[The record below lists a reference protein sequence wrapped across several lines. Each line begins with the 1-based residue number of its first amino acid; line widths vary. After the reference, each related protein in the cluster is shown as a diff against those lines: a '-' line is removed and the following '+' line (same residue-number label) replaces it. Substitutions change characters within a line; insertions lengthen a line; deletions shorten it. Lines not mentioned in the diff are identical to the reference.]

1 MKNLF
6 GKGGILLLLAVAIA
20 FPLVSDNQY
29 HIYLMSLAFIWT
41 ISAVGLN
48 MLTGYIGQL
57 NLAHAGFMAIGAYTV
72 GILTVDYGY
81 NFWLAF
87 ALSGLVAAAIGF
99 LVGLIALR
107 LREHYFAI
115 FTMGVGIIIWQLL
128 EKWESLTHGVHGI
141 IGIPAP
147 ASIGPISFEGGVAP
161 YYLVLF
167 LMVLVLWLTHR
178 IVTSL
183 LGRSF
188 IAVRNSEEL
197 AETLGINL
205 MRNKIL
211 AFMLST
217 GLAGFAGGLYASS
230 VRFLDP
236 NLSSIENTFEIIIFV
251 LVGGLGTLF
260 GPLVGAM
267 IVIWV
272 SQYLQFLQD
281 FRMIV
286 FGPLLIAL
294 IIFFPFGI
302 VGNIQQRRA
311 RKVAQK
317 IDAEK
322 GIVKGGTVRN
332 TEAETNA

>member
-6 GKGGILLLLAVAIA
+6 GKGGILLLLALAIV
-20 FPLVSDNQY
+20 FPLVSNNQY

-48 MLTGYIGQL
+48 MLTGYIGEL

-87 ALSGLVAAAIGF
+87 ALSGLVAAALGF
-99 LVGLIALR
+99 VVGVVALR

-147 ASIGPISFEGGVAP
+147 ANIGPISFESGVAP

-167 LMVLVLWLTHR
+167 LMVLVLWLVHR

-188 IAVRNSEEL
+188 IAVRNSGEL

-205 MRNKIL
+205 MRNKML

-281 FRMIV
+281 YRMIV

-294 IIFFPFGI
+294 VIFFPLGI

-311 RKVAQK
+311 QRAAQK
-317 IDAEK
+317 MGMAK
-322 GIVKGGTVRN
+322 SSAARN
-332 TEAETNA
+332 ATEAKTNA

>member
-6 GKGGILLLLAVAIA
+6 GKGGILLLLAVAVI

-41 ISAVGLN
+41 ISAAGLN

-72 GILTVDYGY
+72 GILTVDYGV

-87 ALSGLVAAAIGF
+87 LLSGLVAAAIGF
-99 LVGLIALR
+99 AVGIVALR

-147 ASIGPISFEGGVAP
+147 ANIGPISFEGGIAP

-167 LMVLVLWLTHR
+167 LLVLVLWLMHR
-178 IVTSL
+178 VVTSI

-205 MRNKIL
+205 MRNKML

-281 FRMIV
+281 YRMIV

-294 IIFFPFGI
+294 VIFFPLGI
-302 VGNIQQRRA
+302 VGNIQMRRA
-311 RKVAQK
+311 QRAANKLDKAKGSKVSGA
-317 IDAEK
+317 
-322 GIVKGGTVRN
+322 

>member
-6 GKGGILLLLAVAIA
+6 GKGGVLLLLAVAII

-41 ISAVGLN
+41 ISAAGLN

-81 NFWLAF
+81 NFWIAF
-87 ALSGLVAAAIGF
+87 ALSGLIAAAIGF
-99 LVGLIALR
+99 AVGIIALR

-115 FTMGVGIIIWQLL
+115 FTMGVGIFICQLL

-147 ASIGPISFEGGVAP
+147 ANIGPISFEGSIAP

-167 LMVLVLWLTHR
+167 LLVVVLWLMHR

-205 MRNKIL
+205 MRNKML

-294 IIFFPFGI
+294 IIFFPYGI
-302 VGNIQQRRA
+302 VGNIQQYRA
-311 RKVAQK
+311 RKAAQK
-317 IDAEK
+317 IDAERDSM
-322 GIVKGGTVRN
+322 KGGAVRK

>member
-87 ALSGLVAAAIGF
+87 ALSGLIAAAIGF

-311 RKVAQK
+311 RKAAQK

-322 GIVKGGTVRN
+322 GIAKGGAVRN